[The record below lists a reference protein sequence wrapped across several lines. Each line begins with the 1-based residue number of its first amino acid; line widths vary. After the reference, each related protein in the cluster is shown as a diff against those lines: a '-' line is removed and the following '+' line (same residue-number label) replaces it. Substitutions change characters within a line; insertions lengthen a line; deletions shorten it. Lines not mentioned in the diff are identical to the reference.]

1 MVRFVI
7 KTEPSEPEG
16 AGGGGGGAAA
26 GQSLS
31 SIFKKQKQN
40 LLLQKALDDLPTA
53 LKEYVHLMKNV
64 LVWPKS
70 PC

>member
-1 MVRFVI
+1 MVRFAI
-7 KTEPSEPEG
+7 KTEPSEPERG
-16 AGGGGGGAAA
+16 A